1 MFNYSE
7 FVIALM
13 MSAMATF
20 ILTFFVREFAIKYKF
35 MDIPDFRKIHINPT
49 PRLGGLAIYFGFLIG
64 LLYLQPHS
72 EHMPAIIVGSAIIV
86 ITGALDDKYS
96 IRPILKLTGQTSGA
110 GLLVL
115 SGLVIDRVTLPFIGM
130 IDLGFF
136 GIILTLLWIV
146 GITNAINL
154 IDGLDGLATGVS
166 TIALLSM
173 FFMAIMQGQVVAA
186 YLSIVLVGSNLGFLY
201 HNFYPAKIY
210 MGDTGSNFLGY
221 MIAVISILGLFK
233 NIALFSFIIP
243 IVILAVP
250 IFDTLFAIVRRAV
263 TKQRIMA
270 PDNKHIHYQLL
281 NVGFSHRQS
290 VLIMYAFSLVFG
302 VLAIISTQASIITT
316 LIITLFILSM
326 LYLLAE
332 MAGLIRSG
340 ERPVV
345 NYILRVMNIKKK

>member
-1 MFNYSE
+1 MFNYFE
-7 FVIALM
+7 LITALFI
-13 MSAMATF
+13 SALATF
-20 ILTFFVREFAIKYKF
+20 ILTFFVKELAIKYKF
-35 MDIPDFRKIHINPT
+35 IDIPDFRKIHITPT

-64 LLYLQPHS
+64 LLYLEPHA
-72 EHMPAIIVGSAIIV
+72 EHMPAIILGSAIIV
-86 ITGALDDKYS
+86 LTGALDDKYS
-96 IRPILKLTGQTSGA
+96 IRAMVKLTGQTSGA
-110 GLLVL
+110 LVL
-115 SGLVIDRVTLPFIGM
+115 VFSGLVIDRVTLPFFGM

-136 GIILTLLWIV
+136 GIILTILWIV

-173 FFMAIMQGQVVAA
+173 FVMAIMQGQVVAA
-186 YLSIVLVGSNLGFLY
+186 YLSIVLIGSNLGFLY

-210 MGDTGSNFLGY
+210 MGDTGSNLLGY

-233 NIALFSFIIP
+233 NIAIFSFIIP

-250 IFDTLFAIVRRAV
+250 IFDTLFAIVRR
-263 TKQRIMA
+263 TLNKQKIMA

-302 VLAIISTQASIITT
+302 VLAIVSTQVSIITT
-316 LIITLFILSM
+316 LIITLFVIAL

-332 MAGLIRSG
+332 MAGLARG
-340 ERPVV
+340 GGRPVV
-345 NYILRVMNIKKK
+345 NYVLRVMNIKKK

>member
-1 MFNYSE
+1 MFNYVE
-7 FVIALM
+7 FVIALF
-13 MSAMATF
+13 MSALATF
-20 ILTFFVREFAIKYKF
+20 VLTFFVKELAIKFKF
-35 MDIPDFRKIHINPT
+35 MDVPDFRKIHKNPT
-49 PRLGGLAIYFGFLIG
+49 PRIGGLAIYIGFLIG
-64 LLYLQPHS
+64 LLYLAPNSQHL
-72 EHMPAIIVGSAIIV
+72 PAIIVGSAIIV
-86 ITGALDDKYS
+86 LTGALDDKYN
-96 IRPILKLTGQTSGA
+96 IRPIVKLTGQISGA
-110 GLLVL
+110 GILIL
-115 SGLVIDRVTLPFIGM
+115 SGLVIDRVTLPFFGM
-130 IDLGFF
+130 IDLGYF

-173 FFMAIMQGQVVAA
+173 FFMAILQGQVVAA
-186 YLSIVLVGSNLGFLY
+186 YLSIALVGSNLGFLY

-210 MGDTGSNFLGY
+210 MGDTGSNLLGY

-250 IFDTLFAIVRRAV
+250 IFDTLFAIVRRAANQQ
-263 TKQRIMA
+263 KIMA

-281 NVGFSHRQS
+281 HVGFSHRQS

-302 VLAIISTQASIITT
+302 ILAIISTQVSMITI
-316 LIITLFILSM
+316 LIITLFVLAL

-332 MAGLIRSG
+332 MAGLVRGG

-345 NYILRVMNIKKK
+345 DYILSIMNIKRK